1 MFVLLEGFFSTGAKM
16 SRKRYVVD
24 LTAEERAHLKNLIG
38 KGKAAAPTLLKARIL
53 LKADAGP
60 MGAGWADERIA
71 EALETN
77 VGMVYRMRRRLV
89 EEGFEAAL
97 GRKRRE
103 TPPVKPVFDG
113 EKQAKLTALA
123 CSKPPK
129 GRCKWTLRLLA
140 EKVVELEIVESVHFN
155 TVGRA
160 LKKIRSSRI

>member
-1 MFVLLEGFFSTGAKM
+1 M
-16 SRKRYVVD
+16 SKKRYVVD
-24 LTAEERAHLKNLIG
+24 LTAEERAHLANLIR
-38 KGKAAAPTLLKARIL
+38 KGKAAARTLLKARIL
-53 LKADAGP
+53 LKADAGS

-123 CSKPPK
+123 CSRPPK
-129 GRCKWTLRLLA
+129 GRCKWTLRRLA
-140 EKVVELEIVESVHFN
+140 GKVVELEIVESVHFN

-160 LKKIRSSRI
+160 LKKTRPSRI

>member
-1 MFVLLEGFFSTGAKM
+1 M
-16 SRKRYVVD
+16 SKKQYIVD
-24 LTAEERAHLKNLIG
+24 LTAEERDHLKTLIR
-38 KGKAAAPTLLKARIL
+38 KGKTAARTLLKARIL

-77 VGMVYRMRRRLV
+77 VSMVYRLRLCLV

-97 GRKRRE
+97 SRKRRE
-103 TPPVKPVFDG
+103 IPPIKPVFDG
-113 EKQAKLTALA
+113 ETQAKLTALA

-140 EKVVELEIVESVHFN
+140 EKVVELEIVETVHFN
-155 TVGRA
+155 TVGRT
-160 LKKIRSSRI
+160 LKKMRSSHI